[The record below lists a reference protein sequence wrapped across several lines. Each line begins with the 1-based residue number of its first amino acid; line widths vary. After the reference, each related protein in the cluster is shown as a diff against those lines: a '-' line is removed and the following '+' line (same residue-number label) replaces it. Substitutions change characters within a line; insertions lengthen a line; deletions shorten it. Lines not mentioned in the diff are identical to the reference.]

1 MPFSWP
7 CFKLNRTQGRQKV
20 FVLKSFFLKE
30 WAQDTGK
37 CSYYILVTIKMNK
50 KQGVRN
56 YHTVK

>member
-37 CSYYILVTIKMNK
+37 CSIIKHIS
-50 KQGVRN
+50 N
-56 YHTVK
+56 YKNEQETRSKELSAR